1 MHVLLSDVE
10 FHEQLWQIDVEM
22 AERLRRRGCPRGD
35 CRGRLHCANFP
46 RKVRGLAGE
55 GRWFEQRCGLCCGRC
70 RRRVLPPTVRF
81 FGRSSYAFVAVLVAA
96 VTATLGTVAMG
107 AALVGAVWST
117 VARWL
122 QFLQVGLV
130 QHPQWQATRGRL
142 PAEVSPSGLPLSLIE
157 VFGSNQS
164 PLAWAAAL
172 RWIAPI
178 TTQPLFTSRNPRAG

>member
-1 MHVLLSDVE
+1 VHGLLSDVE
-10 FHEQLWQIDVEM
+10 FCERLWRVDVERADRM
-22 AERLRRRGCPRGD
+22 RRGGCPRPD
-35 CRGRLHCANFP
+35 CTGRLHWANFP
-46 RKVRGLAGE
+46 RKVRGLAVG
-55 GRWFEQRCGLCCGRC
+55 GSWFERRLGLCCGRC

-96 VTATLGTVAMG
+96 ATATLGTVATG
-107 AALVGAVWST
+107 AALVGAAWST

-122 QFLQVGLV
+122 QFLQAGLV

-164 PLAWAAAL
+164 PLAWMAAL
-172 RWIAPI
+172 RWLAPI
-178 TTQPLFTSRNPRAG
+178 TTSPLFSSRKTRAG